1 MYLFSSPL
9 TGNGF
14 YLITGSDLFF
24 PEQSSLLIVYDR
36 SCITLENNFL
46 KDPKRAS
53 LLAFFH
59 LNIRG
64 RERVWA
70 GVREIYANP
79 YNKLSVFG
87 RNGRRTKTIRKQ
99 IQVEKQFFNPPKL
112 FIGAELLAVKSNSI
126 LDTTFFVFNSRET
139 IRPRRTAV
147 RGGND

>member
-1 MYLFSSPL
+1 M
-9 TGNGF
+9 
-14 YLITGSDLFF
+14 
-24 PEQSSLLIVYDR
+24 
-36 SCITLENNFL
+36 
-46 KDPKRAS
+46 
-53 LLAFFH
+53 
-59 LNIRG
+59 
-64 RERVWA
+64 
-70 GVREIYANP
+70 REIYANP

-112 FIGAELLAVKSNSI
+112 FIGAELLAVESNSI